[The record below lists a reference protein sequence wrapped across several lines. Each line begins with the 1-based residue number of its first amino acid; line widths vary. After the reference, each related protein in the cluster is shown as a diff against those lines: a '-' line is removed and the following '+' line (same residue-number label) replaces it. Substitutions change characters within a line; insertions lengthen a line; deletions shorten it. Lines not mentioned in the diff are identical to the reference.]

1 MPRKKRWYW
10 LIEHAGRPFGPK
22 RQIGV
27 KLLEILNFERRFG
40 VLRLD
45 QNPENAAVE
54 FQNVTG

>member
-1 MPRKKRWYW
+1 MPRKKRWYG
-10 LIEHAGRPFGPK
+10 LIEHAGRPCGRNPE
-22 RQIGV
+22 IGV

-40 VLRLD
+40 VLRLE

>member
-10 LIEHAGRPFGPK
+10 LIEHAGCPIGPK

-27 KLLEILNFERRFG
+27 KLLEILNFEGRFG
-40 VLRLD
+40 VLGLG